1 MELNRMEL
9 NALMRLVAKK
19 TEELEKDVV
28 LLNDCLFDSIERG
41 EDTEVIQN
49 QLNVHEEVIESYQ
62 RIYNKLEAMKAG
74 AKY

>member
-9 NALMRLVAKK
+9 NVLMRLIAKK
-19 TEELEKDVV
+19 TEELEKEMV

-49 QLNVHEEVIESYQ
+49 QLNVHEEVIENYQ

>member
-1 MELNRMEL
+1 MELNRMEI
-9 NALMRLVAKK
+9 NVLMRLIAKK

-49 QLNVHEEVIESYQ
+49 QLNVHEEVIENYQ